1 MFFFQRILV
10 EMDDLTFDRDGEA
23 QLTVYNGEDSSQPI
37 LFNSRS
43 YQDNPFLRDIR
54 SSGNALHIKYDY
66 TTRELEYD
74 HFKLSYRM
82 IENAGE

>member
-1 MFFFQRILV
+1 M
-10 EMDDLTFDRDGEA
+10 EMDDLNFDKDGEA
-23 QLTVYNGEDSSQPI
+23 QLTVFNGEDSSQPI

-43 YQDNPFLRDIR
+43 HQDNPFGRDIR

-66 TTRELEYD
+66 ITRELENG
-74 HFKLSYRM
+74 HFKFSYRM